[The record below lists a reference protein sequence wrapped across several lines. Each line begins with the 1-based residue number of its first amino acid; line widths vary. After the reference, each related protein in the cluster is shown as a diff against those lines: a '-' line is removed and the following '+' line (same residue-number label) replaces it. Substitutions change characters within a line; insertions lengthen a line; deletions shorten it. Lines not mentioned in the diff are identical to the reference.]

1 MQKEVVE
8 RVRADEVYGEFQ
20 AYITSPMEA
29 YLADLGPLFSLVFP
43 FSLGLVGITYYRK
56 RKYVRQRIQM

>member
-43 FSLGLVGITYYRK
+43 FSLG
-56 RKYVRQRIQM
+56 